1 LEEKKIILQKYLQQK
16 IEIKKIKIK
25 LEIKTNKRT
34 FYIFELRDE
43 IKKINQFYK
52 RIINKKTTIKILR
65 EFFWKKDN
73 LQVFNWK
80 KKLKTTLN

>member
-1 LEEKKIILQKYLQQK
+1 MEEKKIILQKYLQQK

>member
-1 LEEKKIILQKYLQQK
+1 
-16 IEIKKIKIK
+16 
-25 LEIKTNKRT
+25 
-34 FYIFELRDE
+34 LRDE

-80 KKLKTTLN
+80 K